1 MKKLKMSLAKSGNIA
16 DCMCCCIGTC
26 DCISRM
32 ISSGQN
38 ERRDLREPKEV
49 KVTYLTMPQ
58 DREKNRKE
66 ISSKVEPKTSF
77 VTNSNKKSNKHE
89 DILPELA
96 FFIGVGIGVI
106 LGAGLLLAVLNL
118 K

>member
-77 VTNSNKKSNKHE
+77 VTNSNKNCRITDAIHATAS
-89 DILPELA
+89 P
-96 FFIGVGIGVI
+96 FIMLGV
-106 LGAGLLLAVLNL
+106 
-118 K
+118 